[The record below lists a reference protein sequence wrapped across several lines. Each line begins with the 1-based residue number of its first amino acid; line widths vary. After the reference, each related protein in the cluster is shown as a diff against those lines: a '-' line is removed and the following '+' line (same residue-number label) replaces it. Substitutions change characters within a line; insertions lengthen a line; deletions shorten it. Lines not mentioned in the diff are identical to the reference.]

1 MAKHLTESDRAEI
14 VGIINGWPAKPR
26 LTWEQLINRIEVI
39 LGVRPTRQTLDRHAD
54 IKYAF
59 RVWKKAPAPTPRSQS
74 QSVKILQQRN
84 ERLEADNTLLAA
96 QVEFFRQTFTQW
108 EYNAYRRGITLEML
122 SESLSGTDRDRSDT

>member
-59 RVWKKAPAPTPRSQS
+59 RVWKKTPAPTPRSQS
-74 QSVKILQQRN
+74 QSEKILQQRN
-84 ERLEADNTLLAA
+84 ERLEAANTLLAA
-96 QVEFFRQTFTQW
+96 QEEILRQTITHW
-108 EYNAYRRGITLEML
+108 RYNAYRRGITLEML
-122 SESLSGTDRDRSDT
+122 TEPLPGIDRDRSDS